1 MARLGMVERDT
12 LPEDERRFHDAVW
25 AIRRRPIS
33 GPFIVT
39 MNSSPDLAA
48 RFAHLGHYFHAR
60 GQADESIVSIR
71 VRAFISLI
79 GSRALDAPYEWAAW
93 VNWALEAGIP
103 QDTVDAIRE
112 TILREFPAQRFPYIC
127 APEQLDVF
135 MEFRFIIA
143 KPLDPAFITRPA
155 VLAGLGL
162 DQQQS
167 RAQCAPE
174 SPLQLFHEGVWGQF
188 FA

>member
-1 MARLGMVERDT
+1 MARLGMIEREA
-12 LPEDERRFHDAVW
+12 LPADERRFHDAVK

-60 GQADESIVSIR
+60 GQADESVVPIR
-71 VRAFISLI
+71 VRSFISLI

-103 QDTVDAIRE
+103 QETVDAI
-112 TILREFPAQRFPYIC
+112 
-127 APEQLDVF
+127 VS
-135 MEFRFIIA
+135 
-143 KPLDPAFITRPA
+143 A
-155 VLAGLGL
+155 VAAWQGSEKRHDDISVMAIELTTAAL
-162 DQQQS
+162 
-167 RAQCAPE
+167 
-174 SPLQLFHEGVWGQF
+174 EG
-188 FA
+188 A

>member
-1 MARLGMVERDT
+1 MARLGTVERDT
-12 LPEDERRFHDAVW
+12 LPEDERRFHDAVK

-71 VRAFISLI
+71 VRSFISLI
-79 GSRALDAPYEWAAW
+79 GSRALDCPYEWAAW
-93 VNWALEAGIP
+93 MNWALEAGVP

-112 TILREFPAQRFPYIC
+112 GRQPPNPHGRRKSRDAVLHADDLRETTA
-127 APEQLDVF
+127 
-135 MEFRFIIA
+135 
-143 KPLDPAFITRPA
+143 
-155 VLAGLGL
+155 
-162 DQQQS
+162 
-167 RAQCAPE
+167 
-174 SPLQLFHEGVWGQF
+174 
-188 FA
+188 